1 MVYGTE
7 KPSTQRSRIVTMA
20 ILWVII
26 GIPVTIG
33 LRYTIGWWTLIP
45 VALAAW
51 ATIDYIRRGGSGF
64 EEFYLGWFGLGTR
77 KER

>member
-20 ILWVII
+20 ALWVII
-26 GIPVTIG
+26 GIPLTIG
-33 LRYTIGWWTLIP
+33 LWYLMSWWTLIP
-45 VALAAW
+45 VGVVAW

-64 EEFYLGWFGLGTR
+64 EEFYRGYHGLFTR